1 MHPEDF
7 RFLDLNLLRVFDTVM
22 SEGSLTRAADKLSL
36 TQPAVSNAMR
46 RLRDALGDELLVR
59 HGHGVQPTPRAMVL
73 WLVVREALGALQQSL
88 APEAFDPAT
97 ASLTLV
103 LAMADATA
111 STLMPNLVP
120 ILEQE
125 APALTVRV
133 LPRQADEFTC
143 ASCFLVHHRSQLA
156 YEKNG
161 QQICSECAA

>member
-73 WLVVREALGALQQSL
+73 WPVVREALGA
-88 APEAFDPAT
+88 AEPGP
-97 ASLTLV
+97 
-103 LAMADATA
+103 
-111 STLMPNLVP
+111 
-120 ILEQE
+120 
-125 APALTVRV
+125 
-133 LPRQADEFTC
+133 
-143 ASCFLVHHRSQLA
+143 
-156 YEKNG
+156 
-161 QQICSECAA
+161 